1 MYSFAGYKLVGVK
14 SNSENKEWAL
24 KLAEWLSDEKTQ
36 LMICQAKGECPVN
49 LNAASNPLVKK
60 SPAIAAMAE
69 QTKYSSTQRIGS
81 SFWNPALV
89 LGVVLSDGK
98 NLSDQ
103 EIQSQ
108 LDVTVRNIRN

>member
-1 MYSFAGYKLVGVK
+1 MYSFAGYKMVGVK
-14 SNSENKEWAL
+14 STAANKEWAL
-24 KLAEWLSDEKTQ
+24 KVAEWLSDEKSQ
-36 LMICQAKGECPVN
+36 LMICKAKGECPVN

-69 QTKYSSTQRIGS
+69 QTKYSSTQRIGVG
-81 SFWNPALV
+81 FWNPSLL

-98 NLSDQ
+98 NLSDK

-108 LDVTVRNIRN
+108 LDITVRDIRN